1 MSVRVI
7 QERLNSYGCAS
18 AIEEE
23 QALREITQEI
33 VLAALGR
40 TAFFDKAAFQGGT
53 CLRIFHGVNRFSED
67 LDFALRVPD
76 SAFELGGY
84 LRAVVEDL
92 GAFGYQ
98 IEIDDRGGVDEVVKK
113 AFLKDDSIGRLLKLG
128 FRPKSGPMRKIR
140 IKFEVDSN
148 PPASAAYEVKVMD
161 FPFPAAVSL
170 FDLPS
175 LFAGKMHALLCREY
189 VKGRDWYDF
198 LWYAARSTRPNFD
211 LLSSA
216 LDQTGP
222 WAGKKLFVDDSWCR
236 RELSAKIE
244 SMDFAKLREDVKRF
258 LKPVEVA
265 SLNLWTREFFL
276 ERAAKLFPASING
289 STSTNG

>member
-148 PPASAAYEVKVMD
+148 PPAGAAYEVKIMD

-198 LWYAARSTRPNFD
+198 LWYAARFTRPNFD

-222 WAGKKLFVDDSWCR
+222 WEEKKLYVDDSWCR
-236 RELSAKIE
+236 WELSAKIE
-244 SMDFAKLREDVKRF
+244 SLDFAKLREDVKRF
-258 LKPVEVA
+258 LRPVEVA

>member
-7 QERLNSYGCAS
+7 QERLSSYGCTS

-76 SAFELGGY
+76 SNFELGGY
-84 LRAVVEDL
+84 LRAVVQDL
-92 GAFGYQ
+92 AAFGYQ
-98 IEIDDRGGVDEVVKK
+98 IEIDDRGGLDEVVKK
-113 AFLKDDSIGRLLKLG
+113 AFLKDDSVGRLLKLG
-128 FRPKSGPMRKIR
+128 FRPKRGPMRKIR

-148 PPASAAYEVKVMD
+148 PPAGARYEVIVMD

-198 LWYAARSTRPNFD
+198 LWYAARSTRPNFE
-211 LLSSA
+211 LLSSS
-216 LDQTGP
+216 LEQTGP
-222 WAGKKLFVDDSWCR
+222 WAGQSLHVDDSWC
-236 RELSAKIE
+236 AKAMHEKI
-244 SMDFAKLREDVKRF
+244 SVLDFSRVRKDVRIF
-258 LKPVEVA
+258 LKPVEQS
-265 SLNLWTREFFL
+265 SLQFWDRAFFSSL
-276 ERAAKLFPASING
+276 VGKVFKS
-289 STSTNG
+289 

>member
-7 QERLNSYGCAS
+7 QERLSSYGCTS

-76 SAFELGGY
+76 SNFELGGY
-84 LRAVVEDL
+84 LRAVVQDL
-92 GAFGYQ
+92 AAFGYQ
-98 IEIDDRGGVDEVVKK
+98 IEIDDRGGLDEVVKK
-113 AFLKDDSIGRLLKLG
+113 AFLKDHSIGRLLKLG
-128 FRPKSGPMRKIR
+128 FRPKRGPMRKIR

-148 PPASAAYEVKVMD
+148 PPAGAAYEVIVMD

-175 LFAGKMHALLCREY
+175 LFSGKMHALLCREY

-211 LLSSA
+211 LLASA

-222 WAGKKLFVDDSWCR
+222 WAGKKLFVDDPWCR
-236 RELSAKIE
+236 RELSVKIE

-265 SLNLWTREFFL
+265 SLNLWTR
-276 ERAAKLFPASING
+276 
-289 STSTNG
+289 

>member
-53 CLRIFHGVNRFSED
+53 CLRIFYGVNRFSED

-76 SAFELGGY
+76 RAFEFGAY
-84 LRAVVEDL
+84 LKAVLEDL

-98 IEIDDRGGVDEVVKK
+98 IEIDDEVVKK

-148 PPASAAYEVKVMD
+148 PPAGAAYEVKIMD

-198 LWYAARSTRPNFD
+198 LWYSARSTRPNYE

-222 WAGKKLFVDDSWCR
+222 WAGKKIFVDDPWCR
-236 RELSAKIE
+236 RELSEKID
-244 SMDFAKLREDVKRF
+244 SLDFSKLCEDVKKF

-265 SLNLWTREFFL
+265 SLNLWTRAFFL
-276 ERAAKLFPASING
+276 DRAAKIFPS
-289 STSTNG
+289 STNASSNANG

>member
-7 QERLNSYGCAS
+7 QDRLSSYSCAS

-67 LDFALRVPD
+67 LDFVLRAPD
-76 SAFELGGY
+76 SDFELGGY
-84 LRAVVEDL
+84 LRAVVQDL
-92 GAFGYQ
+92 AAFGYQ
-98 IEIDDRGGVDEVVKK
+98 IEIDDRGGLDEVVKK
-113 AFLKDDSIGRLLKLG
+113 AFLKDDSIGRLLKLR
-128 FRPKSGPMRKIR
+128 FRPKSGLMRKIR
-140 IKFEVDSN
+140 IKFEVDGN
-148 PPASAAYEVKVMD
+148 PPAGAAYEVKIMD

-175 LFAGKMHALLCREY
+175 LFSGKMHALLCREY

-211 LLSSA
+211 LLASA

-222 WAGKKLFVDDSWCR
+222 WAGKKLFVDDPWCR

-276 ERAAKLFPASING
+276 ERAAKLFA
-289 STSTNG
+289 

>member
-1 MSVRVI
+1 MSIRAI
-7 QERLNSYGCAS
+7 QDRLNSYGCAS
-18 AIEEE
+18 AIEED

-33 VLAALGR
+33 VLVALGR

-67 LDFALRVPD
+67 LDFALKVPD
-76 SAFELGGY
+76 STFQLGGY
-84 LRAVVEDL
+84 LKTVVEDL

-98 IEIDDRGGVDEVVKK
+98 IEIDDRGGVEDVVKK
-113 AFLKDDSIGRLLKLG
+113 AFLKDDSIGRLLNLE
-128 FRPKSGPMRKIR
+128 FRPTSGPLKKIR

-148 PPASAAYEVKVMD
+148 PPSGATYEVKVMD

-198 LWYAARSTRPNFD
+198 LWYAARTTNPNFG
-211 LLSSA
+211 LLASS
-216 LDQTGP
+216 LSQTGP
-222 WAGKKLFVDDSWCR
+222 WAGQSLSVDEGWCH
-236 RELSAKIE
+236 REVSRKIK
-244 SMDFAKLREDVKRF
+244 SLDFLKLREDVRRF
-258 LKPVEVA
+258 LRPVEAA
-265 SLNLWTREFFL
+265 SLSFWTSEFFL
-276 ERAAKLFPASING
+276 ERATKLFGRSENDSSQANG
-289 STSTNG
+289 

>member
-1 MSVRVI
+1 MNIRTI
-7 QERLNSYGCAS
+7 QDRLDSYGCAS

-40 TAFFDKAAFQGGT
+40 TSFFDKAAFQGGT
-53 CLRIFHGVNRFSED
+53 CLRIFHGINRFSED
-67 LDFALRVPD
+67 LDFVLKVPD
-76 SAFELGGY
+76 CAFELGGF
-84 LRAVVEDL
+84 LKAVVEDL

-98 IEIDDRGGVDEVVKK
+98 IEIDDRAGMDDVVKK

-148 PPASAAYEVKVMD
+148 PPAGAAYEVNVMD

-198 LWYAARSTRPNFD
+198 LWYAARSTKPNFK
-211 LLSSA
+211 LLSSS
-216 LDQTGP
+216 LEQTGP
-222 WAGKKLFVDDSWCR
+222 WAGQGLRVNDSWC
-236 RELSAKIE
+236 AKAMHEKIGVL
-244 SMDFAKLREDVKRF
+244 DFFRVREDVRIF
-258 LKPVEVA
+258 LKPVEQS
-265 SLNLWTREFFL
+265 SLRFWDGAFFSNMVG
-276 ERAAKLFPASING
+276 KVFKS
-289 STSTNG
+289 